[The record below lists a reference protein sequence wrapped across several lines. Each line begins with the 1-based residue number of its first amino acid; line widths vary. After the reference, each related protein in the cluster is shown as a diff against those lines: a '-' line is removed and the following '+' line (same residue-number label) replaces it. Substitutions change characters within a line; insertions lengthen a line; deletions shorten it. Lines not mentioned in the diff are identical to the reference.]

1 MSNSMRGAYY
11 RALKEAGVEFTKH
24 FREYPTSE
32 LKEAYEKLVAE
43 GIAPQLTEKKPRPQ
57 EQVMWEQAEV
67 TSDQHANDAL
77 ARQFE
82 EMGMSGGPT
91 GRPADPVRPQPRIN
105 PAPVQQSR
113 RTPQVRNPIDIS
125 KPELAGQRMNTH
137 APDEP
142 LYVDDNGVA
151 WFQREVRKP
160 AFPKPRG
167 RRVLQYVEH
176 GTRTETVKN
185 GDYLESFEIS
195 DERQP
200 GRTSE
205 VKITLPSYQTGIYKD
220 PRLPFK
226 VHVYNEQ
233 RGFDLF
239 DVWDYFGGETLTP
252 SECKRIYISNDLC
265 YDIRSVINTIEAE
278 YRQLK
283 LQRRI

>member
-1 MSNSMRGAYY
+1 MSNNTRGAYY

-24 FREYPTSE
+24 FREYSTAE
-32 LKEAYEKLVAE
+32 LKEAYDKLVEA
-43 GIAPQLTEKKPRPQ
+43 GAAPVLQEKKPKPE

-67 TSDQHANDAL
+67 SSDKHANDEIANSF
-77 ARQFE
+77 QQ
-82 EMGMSGGPT
+82 MGVA
-91 GRPADPVRPQPRIN
+91 RPASRPQTQ
-105 PAPVQQSR
+105 VQR
-113 RTPQVRNPIDIS
+113 RVRNPIDTS
-125 KPELAGQRMNTH
+125 KPEVAGVRMNTH

-142 LYVDDNGVA
+142 LFIDEDGIE

-176 GTRTETVKN
+176 GTKTETVKN
-185 GDYLESFEIS
+185 GEYLESFEIS
-195 DERQP
+195 DDRAP

-226 VHVYNEQ
+226 IHVYNDQ

-239 DVWDYFGGETLTP
+239 DVWEYFGGETLVP
-252 SECKRIYISNDLC
+252 DGCKRIYISNDLC